1 MFWHFNVLSCTKTF
15 SQTNH
20 LQHLHLIQEKR
31 QNIILH
37 VKHFHGLSKYTL
49 KASETFF
56 CYDSLSLQECFLI
69 EFVFILK
76 NKMFSNIKGLS
87 SFPDNWEMWK
97 VTSMNKTIFE
107 ISSSRTYFWLYHY
120 STKVIQNYFVSYWKM
135 IHFILTHFIT
145 ALINFDMKDIQR

>member
-1 MFWHFNVLSCTKTF
+1 MYKNIFSNQPSSTFTFDTRKKTKYN
-15 SQTNH
+15 SAC
-20 LQHLHLIQEKR
+20 EA
-31 QNIILH
+31 
-37 VKHFHGLSKYTL
+37 KYTL

-107 ISSSRTYFWLYHY
+107 ISSSRTSFCLYHY